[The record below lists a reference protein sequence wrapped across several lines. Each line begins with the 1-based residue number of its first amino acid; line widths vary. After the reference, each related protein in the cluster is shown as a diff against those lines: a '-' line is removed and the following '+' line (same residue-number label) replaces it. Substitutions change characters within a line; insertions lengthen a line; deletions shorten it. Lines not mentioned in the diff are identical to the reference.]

1 MTVSTTSNRIN
12 QAGDGVSTVFAFPY
26 KFIQAADLKV
36 YVNNVL
42 ITSGYTVGTPT
53 DTGANVSFSAA
64 PANGSTIVI
73 VSDPAKTQGSSL
85 PSTGPFPAKT
95 VETALDKLTL
105 LVQRLGDLVGRTFT
119 LSDGDTSAPSTTL
132 PLVSALKGNV
142 LAFDA
147 TTGAPVAGPSIASV
161 GTVAGN
167 TANINTVAGSIAN
180 VNTVAGNIATVNATG
195 GSIANV
201 NTVAAN
207 IAAVNTNAT
216 NITAIQGA
224 AGNASTATTQA
235 GVATTQAGIAT
246 TQAGVA
252 TTQATAAA
260 ASATAAAAAAASG
273 LYRQV
278 LDKSA
283 NYTIVAADQGTLF
296 RASTGSGAVTFTLPA
311 ISSVTD
317 GFKVS
322 VVKWTSDGN
331 VVNVNRAGSD
341 TINGG
346 TSAQIGSQYS
356 QVTFV
361 ADFET
366 NQWFANQS
374 GLGATNVNIDVFSGN
389 GSNTGFTLSV
399 DPGTKNNTRIHVGG
413 VYQYKS
419 TYSITGTTLTFTG
432 APPSGTNNIEVEYAT
447 PLAIG
452 VPSDGTV
459 STAKIADGAFAA
471 TVAGLAKM
479 ADGFFTATSGA
490 LAKFADGFFSADATG
505 RAKMA
510 DGFVTAAKLASGAA
524 RANFGAGA
532 VLQVVQTNFT
542 TYYTNATAAGAFV
555 DVSGFSATITPS
567 SATSKILVMCSVN
580 GVCTFAGNS
589 TLQECFLQIA
599 DGSGTRLMGIYEG
612 SIPGGSSAQPWL
624 SFSNALLH
632 SPSTTSPVTYKLQYK
647 MSATGIQIN
656 NYMSSPIL
664 SSHLTLL
671 EIAA

>member
-53 DTGANVSFSAA
+53 DTGANVTFSAA
-64 PANGSTIVI
+64 PANGSTIVL

-132 PLVSALKGNV
+132 PLVSTLKGTV

-246 TQAGVA
+246 TQAGIA

-296 RASTGSGAVTFTLPA
+296 RASTGSGAVTFTLPS

-346 TSAQIGSQYS
+346 TSAQIASQYS

-374 GLGATNVNIDVFSGN
+374 GLGATNVNVDVLNGN
-389 GSNTGFTLSV
+389 GTTGPFTLSV

-419 TYSITGTTLTFTG
+419 TYSIAGTSLTFTG
-432 APPSGTNNIEVEYAT
+432 APPSGTGNIEVEYAT

-452 VPSDGTV
+452 TPSDGTV
-459 STAKIADGAFAA
+459 TA
-471 TVAGLAKM
+471 AKM
-479 ADGFFTATSGA
+479 AAGAAVGNIGYTPVNKAGDTMTGA
-490 LAKFADGFFSADATG
+490 LTLGGLLDTGATGQVKFPASQNASADANTLDDYEEG
-505 RAKMA
+505 TFTPA
-510 DGFVTAAKLASGAA
+510 FSASGATWA
-524 RANFGAGA
+524 YTSQSGNYVKVGQLVTAQFYIKPSSLSGTTTGNVTLTGLPFAASNAGL
-532 VLQVVQTNFT
+532 VSSLSQF
-542 TYYTNATAAGAFV
+542 AAAQW
-555 DVSGFSATITPS
+555 ST
-567 SATSKILVMCSVN
+567 SATSN
-580 GVCTFAGNS
+580 
-589 TLQECFLQIA
+589 
-599 DGSGTRLMGIYEG
+599 
-612 SIPGGSSAQPWL
+612 IPIMD
-624 SFSNALLH
+624 SNATYANMWKQGA
-632 SPSTTSPVTYKLQYK
+632 SVSIMTAAEVGTSYYVGTITYRCN
-647 MSATGIQIN
+647 T
-656 NYMSSPIL
+656 
-664 SSHLTLL
+664 
-671 EIAA
+671 